1 MAEIYLQSGW
11 LIPLYP
17 LLGILLTVPWMS
29 LRRTGPRPAGYLN
42 LLTTLVALVH
52 TVLCLQAVWG
62 EHPVRWTV
70 DWMQVADLSIS
81 LPFELST
88 LNLAAVAV
96 VTVLNF
102 LVQIYA
108 IGYLEMDWG
117 WARLYCLLALFEA
130 GMTALLL
137 CDSLFFSYMMLEI
150 LTLGTYLIVG
160 FWFNQ
165 PLVVTGAR
173 DAFLTKRVGDLILL
187 MGVIALYPLAG
198 TWNYAELAT
207 WASQNPIGGTT
218 ATLVGL
224 ALLAGPI
231 SKCAQFPLHLWLD
244 SAMEGPLPTTIL
256 RNSVVIPVGAWVLI
270 KLTPVFALSPVVDGV
285 AVAIGTISAIGAAL
299 ISIAQVDVKRVLSYL
314 TTAFM
319 GLVFIAVGTSQV
331 GVAYFL
337 LMSFSVAIA
346 ALIASTGSIILT
358 CITQDLT
365 QLGGLWS
372 RRPVTALS
380 FIFGTLGLV
389 GLPPFGVF
397 WAMRFLETSLWYEGQ
412 VLPFAIVLAINGLCA
427 FSLVRMFCLIFL
439 GKPQVMSSRAP
450 EPIWTVVIPMVAMA
464 ALTLHIPVMLQTLKL
479 LPIMQTAIGE
489 TGLLLIWSSG
499 LGLGLGIVFY
509 GIQREKLPADYM
521 PQWCINLLS
530 DDFYTT
536 GLYQNL
542 FIWPVATT
550 AKGFNWIER
559 YVIDGV
565 VNLVGVLPLLSGET
579 LKYVNPGRSQVY
591 VFTIAICVVLLGLFM
606 SWSYLPH
613 LGQNLFSR
621 GLFSR

>member
-42 LLTTLVALVH
+42 LLTTAVAFVH
-52 TVLCLQAVWG
+52 ALLCLQAVWG
-62 EHPVRWTV
+62 QSPLRWSFT
-70 DWMQVADLSIS
+70 WMQVADLSVE
-81 LPFELST
+81 LPFEFSS
-88 LNLAAVAV
+88 LNLSAV
-96 VTVLNF
+96 VIVITLNF
-102 LVQIYA
+102 LAQVYA

-117 WARLYCLLALFEA
+117 WARLYGLLALFET

-165 PLVVTGAR
+165 PRVVTGAR
-173 DAFLTKRVGDLILL
+173 DAFLTKRTGDLILL

-198 TWNYAELAT
+198 TWSFSELAE
-207 WASQNPIGGTT
+207 WASTKPIDGTV
-218 ATLVGL
+218 ATLLGL

-285 AVAIGTISAIGAAL
+285 AVAIGTVTAIGAAF
-299 ISIAQVDVKRVLSYL
+299 ISIAQVDAKRVLSYL
-314 TTAFM
+314 TSTFM

-337 LMSFSVAIA
+337 LMAFSVAIA
-346 ALIASTGSIILT
+346 ALIASTGSVILT
-358 CITQDLT
+358 CVTQDLT
-365 QLGGLWS
+365 LLGGLWS

-380 FIFGTLGLV
+380 FIFGALGIL
-389 GLPPFGVF
+389 GLPPFGGF

-412 VLPFAIVLAINGLCA
+412 ILPFVTVLIINALCA
-427 FSLVRMFCLIFL
+427 FSLVRMFCLMFA
-439 GKPQVMSSRAP
+439 GKPQVMSYRAP
-450 EPIWTVVIPMVAMA
+450 EPIWLVVIPMVTMA
-464 ALTLHIPVMLQTLKL
+464 ALVLHVPIVLQTMKL
-479 LPIMQTAIGE
+479 LPVMQTAIGE
-489 TGLLLIWSSG
+489 QGLLLIWSSG
-499 LGLGLGIVFY
+499 MGLGLGVILY
-509 GIQREKLPADYM
+509 GMPREKAPVDYM
-521 PQWCINLLS
+521 PKWATALLA

-536 GLYQNL
+536 DLYRILVIQ
-542 FIWPVATT
+542 PVASA
-550 AKGFNWIER
+550 AKVFDWVER
-559 YVIDGV
+559 YVIDGL
-565 VNLVGVLPLLSGET
+565 VNLVGVVSLLSGET
-579 LKYVNPGRSQVY
+579 LKYSNVGRSQIY
-591 VFTIAICVVLLGLFM
+591 IFTIAVCVMLLGLFLG
-606 SWSYLPH
+606 WSYLPH
-613 LGQNLFSR
+613 LS
-621 GLFSR
+621 

>member
-42 LLTTLVALVH
+42 LLTTLFALVH
-52 TVLCLQAVWG
+52 TLLCLQAVWG
-62 EHPVRWTV
+62 GKSISWSL

-81 LPFELST
+81 LQFELST
-88 LNLAAVAV
+88 LNLAAVML
-96 VTVLNF
+96 VTGLNF
-102 LVQIYA
+102 LAQVYA
-108 IGYLEMDWG
+108 IGYLEMDWS
-117 WARLYCLLALFEA
+117 WARLYSLLALFEA
-130 GMTALLL
+130 GMSALLL

-165 PLVVTGAR
+165 PRVVTGAR

-198 TWNYAELAT
+198 TWNYGELAE
-207 WASQNPIGGTT
+207 WASTKPISGTT

-270 KLTPVFALSPVVDGV
+270 KLTPVLVLSPVVATV
-285 AVAIGTISAIGAAL
+285 AVVIGTISAIGAAL
-299 ISIAQVDVKRVLSYL
+299 ISIAQVDMKRVLSYL
-314 TTAFM
+314 TSAFM
-319 GLVFIAVGTSQV
+319 GLIFIAVGTSQV
-331 GVAYFL
+331 GIAFFL
-337 LMSFSVAIA
+337 LMNFAVAIA
-346 ALIASTGSIILT
+346 ALIASTGSIILN
-358 CITQDLT
+358 CVTQDLT

-372 RRPVTALS
+372 RRPVTGLS
-380 FIFGTLGLV
+380 FIFGALGLL
-389 GLPPFGVF
+389 GLPPFGGF
-397 WAMRFLETSLWYEGQ
+397 WSMRFLETSLWYEQ
-412 VLPFAIVLAINGLCA
+412 QIVPFVIVLVINGLCA
-427 FSLVRMFCLIFL
+427 LSLVRMFCLIFL
-439 GKPQVMSSRAP
+439 GKPTAMTSRAP

-464 ALTLHIPVMLQTLKL
+464 ALTLHVPIILETLKL
-479 LPIMQTAIGE
+479 LPLTQTAIGDV
-489 TGLLLIWSSG
+489 GLLIIGSSVV
-499 LGLGLGIVFY
+499 GLGLGIVFY
-509 GIQREKLPADYM
+509 GLPREKLAADSF
-521 PQWCINLLS
+521 PRWLVNLMA

-550 AKGFNWIER
+550 ATVFNWLER

-565 VNLVGVLPLLSGET
+565 VNLVGVASLLSGET
-579 LKYVNPGRSQVY
+579 LKYSNVGRSQFY
-591 VFTIAICVVLLGLFM
+591 VLTITVCVALLVLFM
-606 SWSYLPH
+606 SWSYFPSF
-613 LGQNLFSR
+613 G
-621 GLFSR
+621 

>member
-17 LLGILLTVPWMS
+17 LLGILLTIPWMP

-42 LLTTLVALVH
+42 LLTTGLALVH
-52 TVLCLQAVWG
+52 TCLCLQAVWG
-62 EHPVRWTV
+62 NPPLRWSIS
-70 DWMQVADLSIS
+70 WMHVADLSIN

-88 LNLAAVAV
+88 TNLAAVSI
-96 VTVLNF
+96 VTVLNL
-102 LVQIYA
+102 LVQIYT

-117 WARLYCLLALFEA
+117 WSRLYSLLALFEA

-165 PLVVTGAR
+165 PRVVTGAR

-198 TWNYAELAT
+198 TWNYSELAV
-207 WASQNPIGGTT
+207 WAEQSPIGGTT
-218 ATLVGL
+218 ATLLCL

-270 KLTPVFALSPVVDGV
+270 KLTPVFALSPIVDNV
-285 AVAIGTISAIGAAL
+285 AVAIGTVSAIGAAL
-299 ISIAQVDVKRVLSYL
+299 ISIAQIDAKRVLSYL
-314 TTAFM
+314 TSAFM
-319 GLVFIAVGTSQV
+319 GLIFVAVGTSQV

-337 LMSFSVAIA
+337 LMAFSVAIA
-346 ALIASTGSIILT
+346 TLIASTGSVMLT
-358 CITQDLT
+358 CVTQDLT
-365 QLGGLWS
+365 QVGGLWS

-380 FIFGTLGLV
+380 FVLGALGIL
-389 GLPPFGVF
+389 GLPPFGGF

-412 VLPFAIVLAINGLCA
+412 ILPFVIVLAINGLCS
-427 FSLVRMFCLIFL
+427 FSLVRMFCLMFL
-439 GKPQVMSSRAP
+439 GPPKTMSSRAP
-450 EPIWTVVIPMVAMA
+450 EPIWSVVIPMAAMA
-464 ALTLHIPVMLQTLKL
+464 ALTLHIPIMLQTLKL
-479 LPIMQTAIGE
+479 LPVMQTAIGQ
-489 TGLLLIWSSG
+489 TGLLLIWSSSLGIG
-499 LGLGLGIVFY
+499 LGFILY
-509 GIQREKLPADYM
+509 GVPREKRPADYA
-521 PQWCINLLS
+521 PRWSVKLLA
-530 DDFYTT
+530 DDFYTAS
-536 GLYQNL
+536 LYQNL

-550 AKGFNWIER
+550 AKGFNWVER
-559 YVIDGV
+559 YVVDGL
-565 VNLVGVLPLLSGET
+565 VNFIGAFSLFSGET
-579 LKYVNPGRSQVY
+579 LKYINIGRSQVY
-591 VFTIAICVVLLGLFM
+591 ILTIAICVALLGLFM
-606 SWSYLPH
+606 SWSYLPI
-613 LGQNLFSR
+613 
-621 GLFSR
+621 

>member
-1 MAEIYLQSGW
+1 MAEVYLQTGW

-29 LRRTGPRPAGYLN
+29 LRRTGPRPAGYIN
-42 LLTTLVALVH
+42 LVTTFVALTH
-52 TVLCLQAVWG
+52 AVLCLQAVWG
-62 EHPVRWTV
+62 QPPLRWSVT
-70 DWMQVADLSIS
+70 WMQVADLSIG

-88 LNLAAVAV
+88 LNLAAVV
-96 VTVLNF
+96 FVTTLNF

-108 IGYLEMDWG
+108 VGYMEMDWS
-117 WARLYCLLALFEA
+117 WARLYALLALFEA

-165 PLVVTGAR
+165 PRVVTGAR

-198 TWNYAELAT
+198 TWSYTELAQ
-207 WASQNPIGGTT
+207 WASQTTVGGTT
-218 ATLVGL
+218 ATLFGL

-285 AVAIGTISAIGAAL
+285 AVTIGTITAIGGAL
-299 ISIAQVDVKRVLSYL
+299 ISIAQVDSKRVLSYL
-314 TTAFM
+314 TSAYM

-337 LMSFSVAIA
+337 LMAIA
-346 ALIASTGSIILT
+346 IAIATLIASTGSIVLN
-358 CITQDLT
+358 CVTQDIT

-380 FIFGTLGLV
+380 FMCGALGLLA
-389 GLPPFGVF
+389 LPPFGGF
-397 WAMRFLETSLWYEGQ
+397 WAMRFLETGLWYDGQ
-412 VLPFAIVLAINGLCA
+412 LVPFVIVLIINGLCA

-439 GKPQVMSSRAP
+439 GQPQTMSTRAP
-450 EPIWTVVIPMVAMA
+450 EPIWLIVIPMVAMA
-464 ALTLHIPVMLQTLKL
+464 ALTIHLPIMLQSLKL
-479 LPIMQTAIGE
+479 LPILQTAIGE
-489 TGLLLIWSSG
+489 TGLLLLWSSG
-499 LGLGLGIVFY
+499 LGVGLGFAFY
-509 GIQREKLPADYM
+509 GVKREKRLTDSI
-521 PQWCINLLS
+521 PQGLVNLLAY
-530 DDFYTT
+530 DFYTPS
-536 GLYQNL
+536 LYQNVV
-542 FIWPVATT
+542 IWPVAFTG
-550 AKGFNWIER
+550 KIFDWLER
-559 YVIDGV
+559 YVIDGF
-565 VNLVGVLPLLSGET
+565 VNLVGAISLFSGET
-579 LKYVNPGRSQVY
+579 LKYSTGGRSQAY
-591 VFTIAICVVLLGLFM
+591 VLTIAICVVLLSLFM
-606 SWSYLPH
+606 SWNYMPTLVIKP
-613 LGQNLFSR
+613 
-621 GLFSR
+621 

>member
-1 MAEIYLQSGW
+1 MAEVYLRSGW

-17 LLGILLTVPWMS
+17 LLGIMLTLPWMS

-52 TVLCLQAVWG
+52 SILCLSSVWG
-62 EHPVRWTV
+62 QAPLRWSV
-70 DWMQVADLSIS
+70 NWMQVADLSIQ

-88 LNLAAVAV
+88 LNLAAVV
-96 VTVLNF
+96 LVTTLNF

-117 WARLYCLLALFEA
+117 WARLYSLLALFEA

-137 CDSLFFSYMMLEI
+137 SDSLFFSYMMLEI

-165 PLVVTGAR
+165 PRVVTGAR

-187 MGVIALYPLAG
+187 MGVIALYPLTG
-198 TWNYAELAT
+198 TWSYAELAQ
-207 WASQNPIGGTT
+207 WSADQPIQGLT
-218 ATLVGL
+218 ATLLGL

-270 KLTPVFALSPVVDGV
+270 KLTPVLALSSVVDGV
-285 AVAIGTISAIGAAL
+285 AVTIGTITAIGGAL
-299 ISIAQVDVKRVLSYL
+299 ISIAQVDTKRVLSYL
-314 TTAFM
+314 TSAFM
-319 GLVFIAVGTSQV
+319 GLILIAVGTSQV

-337 LMSFSVAIA
+337 LMTFSVAIA
-346 ALIASTGSIILT
+346 ALISSTGAVILT
-358 CITQDLT
+358 CVTQDLT

-372 RRPVTALS
+372 RRPVTAIS
-380 FIFGTLGLV
+380 FVLGALGLI
-389 GLPPFGVF
+389 GLPPFGGF
-397 WAMRFLETSLWYEGQ
+397 WAMRFLETGLWYDGQ
-412 VLPFAIVLAINGLCA
+412 ILPFVIVLAINGLCA
-427 FSLVRMFCLIFL
+427 FSLVRMFCLMFAGPPGI
-439 GKPQVMSSRAP
+439 MSSRAP
-450 EPIWTVVIPMVAMA
+450 EPIWLVVIPMVAMA
-464 ALTLHIPVMLQTLKL
+464 ALTLHVPIILQTLKL

-489 TGLLLIWSSG
+489 TGLLLLWSSG

-509 GIQREKLPADYM
+509 GIQREKSPAANLPH
-521 PQWCINLLS
+521 WLVNLLAY
-530 DDFYTT
+530 DFYTP
-536 GLYQNL
+536 GLYQSL

-565 VNLVGVLPLLSGET
+565 VNLVGVFSLFSGEA
-579 LKYVNPGRSQVY
+579 LKYVNPGRSQIY
-591 VFTIAICVVLLGLFM
+591 VLTIAICVVLLGLFM
-606 SWSYLPH
+606 TWSYLTN
-613 LGQNLFSR
+613 LGQIVAF
-621 GLFSR
+621 